1 MNIHDAGTGPPLVV
15 VPGVQGR
22 WEWMRPGIDRLAR
35 HYRVITFS
43 LCDEPTSGDTFDEAG
58 GFACYVDQI
67 TRAMDARSIARATI
81 CGVSYGGLI
90 AAAFAARHRERTAAL
105 VLVSALSP
113 RWRLNERARFYLR
126 APRLLFPLFALSSL
140 RLSREMIRAQGAV
153 AAGLAAAA
161 RHGWNVVTHPTSPER
176 MAARVRLLEGLDLS
190 GELERLNV
198 PTLICTGEDDL
209 DYVVPPAVTREYA
222 ALWPNA
228 RVEVLRRTGHLGI
241 ITRPEELARLLDAF
255 MASHDAGDERRR
267 SSG

>member
-15 VPGVQGR
+15 IPGVQGR

-43 LCDEPTSGDTFDEAG
+43 LCDEPTSGDSFDEAG

-126 APRLLFPLFALSSL
+126 FY
-140 RLSREMIRAQGAV
+140 
-153 AAGLAAAA
+153 
-161 RHGWNVVTHPTSPER
+161 PTSLF
-176 MAARVRLLEGLDLS
+176 VR
-190 GELERLNV
+190 
-198 PTLICTGEDDL
+198 
-209 DYVVPPAVTREYA
+209 
-222 ALWPNA
+222 
-228 RVEVLRRTGHLGI
+228 
-241 ITRPEELARLLDAF
+241 
-255 MASHDAGDERRR
+255 
-267 SSG
+267 